1 MRILKTKLAAI
12 LVLVLVSGTIFA
24 QESSAPQVTSTVPK
38 TEALDVDPALKEISV
53 TFDKDMMTKDQWSWV
68 MESKETFPKVT
79 GPASFKDN
87 RTCVLPVKLEPGKT
101 YRIWINAK
109 KQTGFRD
116 VNNIPAVPYLL
127 VFQTKR

>member
-1 MRILKTKLAAI
+1 MKTRFAAI
-12 LVLVLVSGTIFA
+12 LVLVLLSGTVFA
-24 QESSAPQVTSTVPK
+24 QKSSAPQVTGTVPK
-38 TEALDVDPALKEISV
+38 TEALDVDPGLTEISV

-68 MESKETFPKVT
+68 MESKDTFPTVT
-79 GPASFKDN
+79 GSASFKDS

>member
-1 MRILKTKLAAI
+1 VKTKFAAI
-12 LVLVLVSGTIFA
+12 LMLVLVSVIVFA
-24 QESSAPQVTSTVPK
+24 QEASAPQVVSTVPQTK
-38 TEALDVDPALKEISV
+38 AVDVEPALTEISV

-68 MESKETFPKVT
+68 MESKDTFPTIT
-79 GPASFKDN
+79 GQASFKDS

-116 VNNIPAVPYLL
+116 VNNTPAVPYLL
-127 VFQTKR
+127 AFQTRR